1 MSMKNKFLVWGI
13 GVIVLVVVGVWA
25 FGQKPTPPTQE
36 PLKVSFNTWIGSGVY
51 FVAQEKGLWEKEGL
65 VVELEQTD
73 EATIAKQ
80 LIASGKVDAITSWTP
95 ETVQVL
101 ADSGVPIKIVSL
113 NDVSDGADG
122 IIAKQGI
129 NTLEDLRG
137 KTVAYETGS
146 PSHLFLSYLLD
157 QKSIA
162 ASEIKT
168 INQSAADAG
177 ASFVAGKV
185 DAAVT
190 WEPWLSK
197 ASERQGGHILVS
209 SKDLPILPGGPIF
222 RADVVKNR
230 PQDVKAFTRGVF
242 AAMDYI
248 KANPDESYEIIA
260 KGFSLSKQD
269 VVDQIPTF
277 KWTTYQD
284 NMKYFSKGDDSIYD
298 VLNKTGALWTKLGLI
313 KKATSA
319 ESIVDDSIL
328 KTLNK

>member
-1 MSMKNKFLVWGI
+1 MKNKLIGGI
-13 GVIVLVVVGVWA
+13 VVVVLVIAGIWV
-25 FGQKPTPPTQE
+25 FGKKSTPPTHE
-36 PLKVSFNTWIGSGVY
+36 PLRVSFNTWIGSGVY
-51 FVAQEKGLWEKEGL
+51 FVAKEKGFWEKEGVN
-65 VVELEQTD
+65 VVLEQTD

-122 IIAKQGI
+122 IIAKDGI

-146 PSHLFLSYLLD
+146 PSHLLLSYLLD
-157 QKSIA
+157 QKGMSSA
-162 ASEIKT
+162 DIKT

-197 ASERQGGHILVS
+197 ASERKGGHLLAS
-209 SKDLPILPGGPIF
+209 SKNIPILPGGAIW

-248 KANPDESYEIIA
+248 KSHPDESYGIIA
-260 KGFSLSKQD
+260 KGFKLSKQD

-277 KWTTYQD
+277 KWTTYED
-284 NMKYFSKGDDSIYD
+284 NLKYFSRSDTSIYSVID
-298 VLNKTGALWTKLGLI
+298 KTGDLWLKLGLI
-313 KKATSA
+313 RKSTSA
-319 ESIVDDSIL
+319 SSIIDDSLL
-328 KTLNK
+328 KSLNK